1 MDIKELVRK
10 NIRSLKPYSSARD
23 EFSGEAGIFLDAN
36 ENPYGEI
43 NRYPDPHQRRL
54 KKAVSEIK
62 RVKEDRIFIGN
73 GSDEAIDLLFR
84 VFVEPGAD
92 KVIVCPPTYGMY
104 EVAADINNVEV
115 VKVPLTDDFQLDI
128 DTISVIG
135 AKMIFLCSPN
145 NPTGNILDNINTVL
159 NRFGGIVVIDE
170 AYIDFCP
177 DKSSLSL
184 IDKHPNLVVLQTFSK
199 AWALAGARVGMAF
212 AREEIIEFMDKSKP
226 PYNVSAPNQQ
236 AVLRAVTQKEEFE
249 NRRKTILR
257 QRNYLSEELK
267 KIDFVKKVYPSDA
280 NFLLVE
286 LADADTIYRH
296 LVSQRII
303 IRNRNSQIRNCVR
316 ITVGTPEENQT
327 LLNKLKNVSL

>member
-236 AVLRAVTQKEEFE
+236 AALRAVAQKEEFE
-249 NRRKTILR
+249 NRRKIILR
-257 QRNYLSEELK
+257 QRNYLSEELN

>member
-84 VFVEPGAD
+84 VFAEPGAD
-92 KVIVCPPTYGMY
+92 KVIVCPPAYGMY

-159 NRFGGIVVIDE
+159 NRFDGIVVIDE

-212 AREEIIEFMDKSKP
+212 AREEIIGFMDKSKP